1 MSEHLL
7 FSEALQEGL
16 RHVTLGLGRP
26 PVVGAGRPGYRRA
39 PEGVSAVLFAML
51 VSLGGPPQEREA
63 LQAAQAGDAAAFAAL
78 HRRLARPM
86 GAVAARYL
94 RDPEAI
100 AEVLQDVWE
109 AVIRGQA
116 AFEGRSKLS
125 TWVFSIVANKAR
137 TRATRDQRWTPLSAL
152 ELELAG
158 PDSLAD
164 AFRADGHWLVPPA
177 PWTRRADE
185 LLADHHAITALRG
198 FLEALP
204 AAQRAAVTLRD
215 VEGEDPATI
224 CALLGV
230 SDGNLRVLLH
240 RGRLRLRA
248 QLEEWAR

>member
-1 MSEHLL
+1 M
-7 FSEALQEGL
+7 
-16 RHVTLGLGRP
+16 
-26 PVVGAGRPGYRRA
+26 
-39 PEGVSAVLFAML
+39 LFAML
-51 VSLGGPPQEREA
+51 ATLSGPPPEQEELLR
-63 LQAAQAGDAAAFAAL
+63 AQAGDAAAFAAL

-86 GAVAARYL
+86 AAVAARYL

-100 AEVLQDVWE
+100 AEVVQDSWE

-116 AFEGRSKLS
+116 NFEGRSKLS
-125 TWVFSIVANKAR
+125 TWVLSIVANKAR

-152 ELELAG
+152 EPELSG

-164 AFRADGHWLVPPA
+164 RFHADGHWLVPPA
-177 PWTRRADE
+177 PWTRRADA
-185 LLADHHAITALRG
+185 LLAERGAITALRG
-198 FLEALP
+198 HLEALP
-204 AAQRAAVTLRD
+204 PAQRAAVTLRD

>member
-1 MSEHLL
+1 
-7 FSEALQEGL
+7 
-16 RHVTLGLGRP
+16 
-26 PVVGAGRPGYRRA
+26 
-39 PEGVSAVLFAML
+39 VLFAML
-51 VSLGGPPQEREA
+51 ASLGGPPEERETLA
-63 LQAAQAGDAAAFAAL
+63 RAQAGDAAAFAAL
-78 HRRLARPM
+78 HRRLHRPM
-86 GAVAARYL
+86 GVVAARYL
-94 RDPEAI
+94 RDPEAV
-100 AEVLQDVWE
+100 AEIVQDTWE

-137 TRATRDQRWTPLSAL
+137 TRATRDQRWTPLSAV
-152 ELELAG
+152 EPELAG

-164 AFRADGHWLVPPA
+164 SFRADGHWLVAPA

-185 LLADHHAITALRG
+185 LLAERGAITALRG

-215 VEGEDPATI
+215 VEGEEPAAI